1 MSKFG
6 CAMTKFF
13 SKFSTFTTES
23 PHIHFSWVKTKLKGS
38 KGHISVQIYQKW
50 PKRRLFG
57 QKMTSYV
64 ENRVKYDKI
73 FISTLSTFTTESF
86 YIYFLRVKM
95 KLTGSKGHTSVR
107 IYQKWS
113 KWRIFGHKMT
123 SQVKI
128 GVRYGKKIFSTLS
141 TLTTESSHIYFLWV
155 KTKLT
160 GSKGH
165 ISVRIDQKWP
175 KWRHFG
181 HKMTSYVE
189 IGVRYDKNFFFN
201 IIYSYY

>member
-1 MSKFG
+1 MS
-6 CAMTKFF
+6 
-13 SKFSTFTTES
+13 
-23 PHIHFSWVKTKLKGS
+23 
-38 KGHISVQIYQKW
+38 
-50 PKRRLFG
+50 KRRLFWPQNDVIRRKWG
-57 QKMTSYV
+57 EIWQK
-64 ENRVKYDKI
+64 N
-73 FISTLSTFTTESF
+73 FSTLSTLTTESF
-86 YIYFLRVKM
+86 HIYFLRVKI

-123 SQVKI
+123 SYVKI

-201 IIYSYY
+201 IIYSYYWVISYILFWGKNGVKRVKKLKISKKRVFPIFPI